1 MSSIHE
7 VCTFLFQ
14 PLSRPKS
21 ALEIQGLGVAFL
33 NLSGLVGEDQDKP
46 VDVAPKIKTW
56 GFQSTP
62 RTKVEKSSK
71 CVQWD
76 CLCLCTFHRHG
87 ISWQGTEACCVYQ
100 LL

>member
-7 VCTFLFQ
+7 VCTLLFQ

-56 GFQSTP
+56 GF
-62 RTKVEKSSK
+62 
-71 CVQWD
+71 
-76 CLCLCTFHRHG
+76 
-87 ISWQGTEACCVYQ
+87 
-100 LL
+100 